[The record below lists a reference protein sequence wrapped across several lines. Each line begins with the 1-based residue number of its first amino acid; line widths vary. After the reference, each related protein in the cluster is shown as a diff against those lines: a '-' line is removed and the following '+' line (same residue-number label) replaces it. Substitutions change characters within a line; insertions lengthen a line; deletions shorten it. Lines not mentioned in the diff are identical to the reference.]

1 LEFNPKYKLKFNLKG
16 FQKFLK
22 KGSWESLNFATTIVD
37 MKSEKANKKLA
48 DLVKSSKKSWDSESI
63 ASALLEIREIAKAE
77 ADPAIVKILR
87 LASEYISAN
96 DGFDTGYLSSD
107 EENADLEMSDFDYLI
122 ELIIH
127 SDKESN
133 RSEIK
138 EIRNLL
144 VGQLY

>member
-1 LEFNPKYKLKFNLKG
+1 MWFIQIRAYFGNALEKEGWNRLISRPYIHN
-16 FQKFLK
+16 
-22 KGSWESLNFATTIVD
+22 

-63 ASALLEIREIAKAE
+63 AAALLEIRETAKE
-77 ADPAIVKILR
+77 EGDPAIIKILR
-87 LASEYISAN
+87 LASEYIAAN

-107 EENADLEMSDFDYLI
+107 EENADLDMSDFEYLI

-133 RSEIK
+133 RSEIR
-138 EIRNLL
+138 EIKDLL